1 MDYLKGTV
9 TERVMSSTRFD
20 PPEVN
25 SKLHNVVIL
34 KTPFEQGKTW
44 SHNTRIDGKEYKL
57 TAKIKEYDPVTG
69 KIVVRYTAKGVPGYF
84 QNTYIEERTFER
96 GRGMTWFSRLLP
108 GDIPISEADAKDS
121 KKLEEALAGHMF
133 THSLYER

>member
-1 MDYLKGTV
+1 MYYLKGTV

-57 TAKIKEYDPVTG
+57 TAKI
-69 KIVVRYTAKGVPGYF
+69 R
-84 QNTYIEERTFER
+84 N
-96 GRGMTWFSRLLP
+96 MTRSR
-108 GDIPISEADAKDS
+108 EK
-121 KKLEEALAGHMF
+121 
-133 THSLYER
+133 